1 MTHDAKNQ
9 NDNLSKSG
17 DEFAKDPLKDKI
29 GTNLRQLYNTV
40 VDEPVPDDFLALLE
54 QADKGK

>member
-1 MTHDAKNQ
+1 MTHDAKNE
-9 NDNLSKSG
+9 NDKLAKSG
-17 DEFAKDPLKDKI
+17 DEFTKDPLKDKI
-29 GTNLRQLYNTV
+29 GTNLRQLYNKV

>member
-1 MTHDAKNQ
+1 MTHDAKDQ
-9 NDNLSKSG
+9 NDKLTKSG
-17 DEFAKDPLKDKI
+17 DEFTKDPLKDKI
-29 GTNLRQLYNTV
+29 GTNLRQLYDTV